1 MMVMV
6 YVFGWLIAYVINR
19 AIIKD
24 KKGKTFI
31 TMSVWAYI
39 TFNITL
45 MLITFITYKHFI
57 NKLRTIDLTTASE
70 MGDSDTEMENTSTEQ
85 MEDRPTEI
93 EGTPAQQL
101 SYNDDNVGFIKKLTW
116 LLYTTSLTMSFMVT
130 AGYYTAAGTDFDDFD
145 VFALHIHGINF
156 LIMCTDF
163 LLSQIPIHFLHFYF
177 PTIFVVVYL
186 IFTGIYYA
194 AGGTGAQGKPY
205 IYPLL
210 DYKNGLGKAILL
222 AIVLVI
228 VTAIVHCIFS
238 AVAILRD
245 YVGTRYR
252 CCSSITN
259 RYRISVSG
267 SETS

>member
-1 MMVMV
+1 MMATV
-6 YVFGWLIAYVINR
+6 YVFGWLIAYIINR

-24 KKGKTFI
+24 TKGKAFI
-31 TMSVWAYI
+31 TMSVWAYV
-39 TFNITL
+39 TLNITL

-57 NKLRTIDLTTASE
+57 RTIAVRTASE
-70 MGDSDTEMENTSTEQ
+70 MGDTSTEMEDTSTEL
-85 MEDRPTEI
+85 EN
-93 EGTPAQQL
+93 TPAQHL
-101 SYNDDNVGFIKKLTW
+101 SYNDDSISFIEKLTW

-130 AGYYTAAGTDFDDFD
+130 AGYYTAAGTDFNDFD
-145 VFALHIHGINF
+145 VFALHIHGIN
-156 LIMCTDF
+156 LIIMCTDF
-163 LLSQIPIHFLHFYF
+163 LLSQVPIHFLHFYF
-177 PTIFVVVYL
+177 PTIFIAVYL

-194 AGGTGAQGKPY
+194 AGGTGAHERPY

-210 DYKNGLGKAILL
+210 DYKNGLGKAIVL

-245 YVGTRYR
+245 CVGSRYK
-252 CCSSITN
+252 CCLSITN
-259 RYRISVSG
+259 RYHVSVSG